1 MAPHPEGMRG
11 MQAKP
16 KKDESLP
23 AEAKETAKRT
33 WTDPSLEKLPRLT
46 DLTLQTGDPVPGD
59 EGVF

>member
-1 MAPHPEGMRG
+1 MTPLPEGMGG

-16 KKDESLP
+16 RTDEVLP
-23 AEAKETAKRT
+23 DEAKGTAKRE
-33 WTDPSLEKLPRLT
+33 WRNPSLEKLPRLS

>member
-1 MAPHPEGMRG
+1 

-16 KKDESLP
+16 RKDESLP
-23 AEAKETAKRT
+23 DEAKETAKRT